1 MANKIN
7 LVKNMLSHSWYFST
21 GLNKDKFHWTDTPKN
36 LEVLAATD
44 SSGIV
49 KWFGSRYYVYYDTKT
64 QSIIVEQD

>member
-7 LVKNMLSHSWYFST
+7 LVKNMVSHIWYFSN
-21 GLNKDKFHWTDTPKN
+21 GLNKDKFHWADISKS

-44 SSGIV
+44 YSGIV
-49 KWFGSRYYVYYDTKT
+49 KLLGTRYYVYYDTKS